1 MPISI
6 LFFQIIGAKIYAAT
20 EYSVYIETNSRCKLY
35 WHGNKVKDTV
45 IVKSS
50 YKGPFG
56 QSKKNWFRVSIYR
69 IKKQGIVNFMN
80 SLHNG
85 EVIWG

>member
-45 IVKSS
+45 IIKSS

-56 QSKKNWFRVSIYR
+56 QS
-69 IKKQGIVNFMN
+69 IKKIGLGLAYI
-80 SLHNG
+80 G
-85 EVIWG
+85 